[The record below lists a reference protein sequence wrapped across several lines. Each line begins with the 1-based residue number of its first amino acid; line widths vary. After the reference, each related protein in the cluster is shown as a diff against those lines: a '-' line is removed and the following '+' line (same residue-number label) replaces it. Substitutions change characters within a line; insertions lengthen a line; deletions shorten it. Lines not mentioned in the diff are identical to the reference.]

1 MKVARSFLSAIWHEL
16 RGEADAQKLVSFG
29 DTGRFGGAFPVTD
42 LATASIAAAGLAA
55 GDFIAL
61 HAPRPT
67 VHADSR
73 LCSLWFEKTLH
84 PVNWRVPPPW
94 DAIAGDYKTVD
105 GWIRLHTNA
114 PHHRAAAL
122 RVLGVPAEK
131 PAVSAA
137 VSAWLAEHLEKEVVA
152 AGGCAAAMRTQ
163 DAWRAHP
170 QGQAVSAEP
179 LIHFRYTDAGARAA
193 VACSTTRPL
202 EGVRVLDLTRVLAG
216 PVATRFLAGLGADVL
231 RLDPPDW
238 SEDSNAPE
246 MTLGKRCARLDLR
259 TGPGKELFA
268 QLLARADIVVHGYR
282 PSALERLGF
291 SQNER
296 AAIRPGLVDVSLD
309 AYGWTG
315 PWKGR
320 RGFDSLVQMSSG
332 IAAAGM
338 QVVGDD
344 RPHPLP
350 VQALDHATG
359 YLMAA
364 AALRG
369 LRDQVQTGRGGVWQV
384 SLARTAALLISSG
397 AAPLTQTITSRTAND
412 FLERIEQTH
421 WGPARRLRP
430 PLTISGTSLEW
441 DRPATALGAS
451 PPSWQ

>member
-1 MKVARSFLSAIWHEL
+1 MKPARSFLSTIWREL
-16 RGEADAQKLVSFG
+16 RGEAEMEKLVSFG
-29 DTGRFGGAFPVTD
+29 ATGRFGAAFPVTD
-42 LATASIAAAGLAA
+42 LATASIASAGLAA

-61 HAPRPT
+61 HGPRPT

-84 PVNWRVPPPW
+84 PVNWRVPPTW
-94 DAIAGDYKTVD
+94 DAIAGDYKTAD

-137 VSAWLAEHLEKEVVA
+137 VLAWLAEHLEKQVVA
-152 AGGCAAAMRTQ
+152 AGGCAAAIRTQ

-193 VACSTTRPL
+193 VACSTMRPL

-238 SEDSNAPE
+238 NEDANAPE

-259 TGPGKELFA
+259 TRPGKELFA
-268 QLLARADIVVHGYR
+268 QLLARADILVHGYR
-282 PSALERLGF
+282 PSALEGLGF
-291 SQNER
+291 SQR
-296 AAIRPGLVDVSLD
+296 
-309 AYGWTG
+309 
-315 PWKGR
+315 
-320 RGFDSLVQMSSG
+320 
-332 IAAAGM
+332 AAGM
-338 QVVGDD
+338 HLLGDD

-350 VQALDHATG
+350 VQALDHGTG

-369 LRDQVQTGRGGVWQV
+369 LRDQVQSGRGSLWQV

-397 AAPLTQTITSRTAND
+397 AAPVAETLAPPGPND
-412 FLERIEQTH
+412 MAEDIEQTY

-430 PLTISGTSLEW
+430 PLTISGIPLHW

-451 PPSWQ
+451 APSWDQLHLEC

>member
-1 MKVARSFLSAIWHEL
+1 
-16 RGEADAQKLVSFG
+16 
-29 DTGRFGGAFPVTD
+29 
-42 LATASIAAAGLAA
+42 
-55 GDFIAL
+55 
-61 HAPRPT
+61 
-67 VHADSR
+67 
-73 LCSLWFEKTLH
+73 
-84 PVNWRVPPPW
+84 
-94 DAIAGDYKTVD
+94 
-105 GWIRLHTNA
+105 
-114 PHHRAAAL
+114 
-122 RVLGVPAEK
+122 VPAEK

-137 VSAWLAEHLEKEVVA
+137 VLAWLSEHLEKQVVA

-193 VACSTTRPL
+193 VACSTMRPL

-238 SEDSNAPE
+238 NEDANAPE

-259 TGPGKELFA
+259 TRPGKELFA
-268 QLLARADIVVHGYR
+268 QLLARADILVHGYR
-282 PSALERLGF
+282 PSALEGLGF
-291 SQNER
+291 SQRER
-296 AAIRPGLVDVSLD
+296 EAIRPGLVDVSPD

-315 PWKGR
+315 PWQGR

-338 QVVGDD
+338 HLLGDD

-369 LRDQVQTGRGGVWQV
+369 LRDQVQSGRGSLWQV

-397 AAPLTQTITSRTAND
+397 AAPVAETLAPPGPND
-412 FLERIEQTH
+412 MAEDIEQTY

-430 PLTISGTSLEW
+430 PLTISGIPLHW

-451 PPSWQ
+451 APSWDQLHLEC